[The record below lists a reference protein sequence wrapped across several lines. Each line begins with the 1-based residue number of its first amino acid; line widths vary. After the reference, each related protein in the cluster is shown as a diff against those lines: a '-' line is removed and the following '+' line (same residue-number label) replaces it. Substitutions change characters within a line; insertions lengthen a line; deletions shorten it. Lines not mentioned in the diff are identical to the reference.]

1 MFRTLP
7 ISLFL
12 PIPVSKIIPDIE
24 DLVNGK
30 NHPWHTV
37 PENYS
42 GIPDF
47 FLEDAVIKNSFQGNK
62 KGPGWRT
69 SGKVSLSGALALPLF
84 AHLDEY
90 LENLLDIGRIDVL
103 FNGGIEGIFKEFTRP
118 FPVMD
123 RQPLIGLDLGYL
135 SCNLLSLGDEID
147 YLQVDPVDLRSQ
159 GIYRHSI

>member
-47 FLEDAVIKNSFQGNK
+47 LLADAVIKKFIS
-62 KGPGWRT
+62 R
-69 SGKVSLSGALALPLF
+69 
-84 AHLDEY
+84 E
-90 LENLLDIGRIDVL
+90 
-103 FNGGIEGIFKEFTRP
+103 
-118 FPVMD
+118 
-123 RQPLIGLDLGYL
+123 
-135 SCNLLSLGDEID
+135 
-147 YLQVDPVDLRSQ
+147 
-159 GIYRHSI
+159 